1 VRLGGTLRYDV
12 VTIESSSLHELNQQI
27 IVVQELIQRSR
38 KRSHWGYV
46 AIFAA
51 MLAFSLAVAV
61 WFLLPEGGRF
71 APSVVGAAIGIA
83 LAAYGTYTRVRPGV
97 LLNHSEARILSEDRS
112 ERLTLPELELE
123 FAILREAKRTHPE
136 TEMIDHQSV
145 FKEDIIFYIEE
156 LRANGTRS
164 RRANHVMQVVTIV
177 GSLAATGISSLAYAV
192 GAIQWV
198 TIVLTFTVGTASG
211 LAAYFKFKDRSFY
224 AQQTA
229 NAIEQELT
237 AFRLRIGRYKKI
249 EDEEERKLE
258 FLQEVHRLQV
268 EQKNREQNLDEPARK
283 TSEGE

>member
-1 VRLGGTLRYDV
+1 MT
-12 VTIESSSLHELNQQI
+12 TTETETSSLHGLNQQI
-27 IVVQELIQRSR
+27 IVVQELIQRCK
-38 KRSHWGYV
+38 KRSRWGY
-46 AIFAA
+46 ATIFAA
-51 MLAFSLAVAV
+51 TLAFTLGVSV
-61 WFLLPEGGRF
+61 WFVLPEGGRF
-71 APSVVGAAIGIA
+71 APSAAAATLGLT

-97 LLNHSEARILSEDRS
+97 LLNHSEARILNERQT
-112 ERLTLPELELE
+112 ERLTLPELELD
-123 FAILREAKRTHPE
+123 FAMLREAKRTHPG
-136 TEMIDHQSV
+136 TDRIDHQSI
-145 FKEDIIFYIEE
+145 FKEDIVFYIEE

-164 RRANHVMQVVTIV
+164 RRANHVTQVVTIV
-177 GSLAATGISSLAYAV
+177 GSLAATGIASLAYAID
-192 GAIQWV
+192 AIQWI

-249 EDEEERKLE
+249 EDKEERSLE

-268 EQKNREQNLDEPARK
+268 EQKNREQNLDEPTRK